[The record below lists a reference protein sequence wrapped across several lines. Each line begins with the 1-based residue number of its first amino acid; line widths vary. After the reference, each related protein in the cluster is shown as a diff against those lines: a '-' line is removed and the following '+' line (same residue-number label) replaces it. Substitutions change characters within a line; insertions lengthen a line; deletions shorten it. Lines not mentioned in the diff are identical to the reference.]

1 VSPVLGDAAARQRI
15 AESTPETLFV
25 EAGAGSGKT
34 NSLVGRISRLVLV
47 DGVDLSGIAAVTFTE
62 KAGAELR
69 DRLRTALEAAT
80 GERAEQ
86 ALEDLDS
93 AAIGTLHSF
102 AQRVLTEHP
111 IEAGLP
117 PLIEV
122 ADELSSAVAFEER
135 WSEQRRAIL
144 DDDTVADAL
153 ILGMSSRITLENL
166 RSLSRLFG
174 ADWDLVADRVLVG
187 GEPAPA
193 ELGDMHALV
202 ATAADLAERAAECAD
217 VNDKLLPDL
226 VAIGARGARLG
237 AATRDKELRKAIKSG
252 ALCDRQGWRSDAG
265 GHASEFMDSQAD
277 SQGSGESRQGP
288 RASPLTFDSRTD
300 DVLRRQTRFNQH
312 PRRSR

>member
-34 NSLVGRISRLVLV
+34 SSLVGRITRLVLV

-69 DRLRTALEAAT
+69 DRLRTALETAT
-80 GERAEQ
+80 GARAEQ

-102 AQRVLTEHP
+102 AQRILTEHP

-135 WSEQRRAIL
+135 WSEQRRALL
-144 DDDTVADAL
+144 DDDTVAEAL
-153 ILGMSSRITLENL
+153 VLGMSARITLENL

-187 GEPAPA
+187 GEPEPA

-202 ATAADLAERAAECAD
+202 ATAADLAERAAECTD

-226 VAIGARGARLG
+226 VAIGAWGVRLG
-237 AATRDKELRKAIKSG
+237 AATDPGERLELLVAAAALKARHGRSG
-252 ALCDRQGWRSDAG
+252 NWGGANALADLK
-265 GHASEFMDSQAD
+265 HAANSCKPM
-277 SQGSGESRQGP
+277 RLP
-288 RASPLTFDSRTD
+288 RWPTCLK
-300 DVLRRQTRFNQH
+300 
-312 PRRSR
+312 